1 MGRTCIW
8 KHYTKEKK
16 CGSDT
21 YDEMES
27 TDELETVVR
36 WNSEYDDNF
45 SIHNNDDVKMNE
57 SWNHFGSD
65 EDKGF
70 NPLDYNA

>member
-1 MGRTCIW
+1 
-8 KHYTKEKK
+8 
-16 CGSDT
+16 
-21 YDEMES
+21 MES

-45 SIHNNDDVKMNE
+45 NIHNNDDVKMNE
-57 SWNHFGSD
+57 SWNHIGSD

-70 NPLDYNA
+70 NPLNYNT